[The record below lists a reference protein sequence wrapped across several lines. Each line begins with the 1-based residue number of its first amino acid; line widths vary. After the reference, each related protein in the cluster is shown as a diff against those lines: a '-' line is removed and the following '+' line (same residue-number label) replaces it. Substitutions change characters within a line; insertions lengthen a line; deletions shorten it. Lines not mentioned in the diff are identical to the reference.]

1 MDFSN
6 FFNSS
11 LLFPI
16 AVATVLTILLSLLV
30 FVVRLIIKRATNT
43 VDYDSQI
50 KELIEDEDETV
61 KTKTKTTTFDKWNRY
76 WGNLFKGAGLA
87 RYNDKTAH
95 AGRDVFV
102 AMVIA
107 AVILSLVIQNIILGI
122 LVSIAVPFVIAF
134 IMKSRINKKSS
145 ALNQQ
150 LPGFIFA
157 LKAQLQASETTERA
171 MLKVVDSMPSPLFE
185 DLKVVKNKLLASSSF
200 KDALQELSRKTSS
213 NDLKFMAACM
223 IQATSSGA
231 NLENQL
237 DSIQNVLKA
246 RREVEDEINQ
256 AVQSA
261 TPAMWIASLAIPG
274 VFLASIILDSSAR
287 EFWLTQPIAWGILA
301 VVAVLYGVSMYMV
314 RGQVEKI
321 KNI

>member
-11 LLFPI
+11 LLFPL
-16 AVATVLTILLSLLV
+16 AVAAVLTILLSSLL
-30 FVVRLIIKRATNT
+30 FVGRLIIKRATNT

-50 KELIEDEDETV
+50 KELIEDEDETA
-61 KTKTKTTTFDKWNRY
+61 KTKTKTTVFDKWNRY
-76 WGNLFKGAGLA
+76 WGSLFKGAGLA

-107 AVILSLVIQNIILGI
+107 AVILSLVIQNAILGI

-134 IMKSRINKKSS
+134 IMKNRINKKSS

-237 DSIQNVLKA
+237 DSIQNVLKS

-274 VFLASIILDSSAR
+274 VFLASIILDNSAR